1 MFFVSRKLIYPF
13 FLIMFSLVIFG
24 LVFISFLNNSIIVN
38 DPSVSVSGSNL
49 VLKMQIENTSN
60 HAIRGVNVLVRNGI
74 IERGFFLKGSDKNSV
89 LNPGEKFDFV
99 AAIPLEEVLSYSIEV
114 RALFNKTIFLDFELD
129 ESTID
134 PIKAEVYLPKKLVYG
149 REYTYPVKLCNE
161 SNNDLDEVY
170 WIPSSS
176 AGDFKEVFYEQIVS
190 IKKGSCETLYSTL
203 TPNKVGNLS
212 LFFLMRI
219 GSIEKRELVVIE
231 VIKNEEDLNQ

>member
-1 MFFVSRKLIYPF
+1 MFFVSRKLVYPF

-114 RALFNKTIFLDFELD
+114 
-129 ESTID
+129 
-134 PIKAEVYLPKKLVYG
+134 
-149 REYTYPVKLCNE
+149 
-161 SNNDLDEVY
+161 
-170 WIPSSS
+170 
-176 AGDFKEVFYEQIVS
+176 
-190 IKKGSCETLYSTL
+190 
-203 TPNKVGNLS
+203 
-212 LFFLMRI
+212 
-219 GSIEKRELVVIE
+219 
-231 VIKNEEDLNQ
+231 